1 MSGRLGR
8 LLRLVLLVNLIG
20 IGVALAIWLYGQEI
34 AAVNGV
40 RLRLAALMPRALV
53 LPVLGL
59 LGGAVAGGLIS
70 CWEPAAKGSGIVQV
84 MLFMRGWPIPMGWR
98 VAIVKLLAS
107 GIAIGSGIPV
117 GPEGPSI
124 QIGASIA
131 CETARGTA
139 KGAAWGTARETAQA
153 SDPGHHRNDRQQQHH
168 QHQRLAVAIG
178 SGAGLGAVFH
188 APLGGLAYTL
198 EELLKRADGRSNAL
212 AVAASFAAVAWTRLL
227 AQLPLVQPLLVNLAP
242 ISQYP
247 SGVNEFRLIDGPQL
261 CLLGAL
267 AGLAAVLYQRGI
279 LALRRRFCRWRLAS
293 WQLLP
298 LVGLAVG
305 AGWSLLP
312 QAFDNPDGLCFDAL
326 LGLDDAPRALLVLAV
341 QAAATAVAVAAEAPG
356 GFLAP
361 ALVVG
366 ASLGT
371 LMQQLLVSLFDYA
384 PASLLFAG
392 AAAFLGSLTRTPLT
406 AILLSFELSKNYA
419 LLLPIGFCTL
429 AAIAVADLFE
439 RQSLFD
445 MLREEAE
452 REQAS

>member
-59 LGGAVAGGLIS
+59 LGGAVAGGLIT

-139 KGAAWGTARETAQA
+139 RETARA
-153 SDPGHHRNDRQQQHH
+153 SDPGKHQHQHQH

-227 AQLPLVQPLLVNLAP
+227 AHLPLAQPLLANLAP

-247 SGVNEFRLIDGPQL
+247 SGLNEFRLIDVPQL

-312 QAFDNPDGLCFDAL
+312 EAFDNPDGLCFDAL

-392 AAAFLGSLTRTPLT
+392 AAAFLGALTRTPLT

-439 RQSLFD
+439 RQNLFD
-445 MLREEAE
+445 LLREEAE

>member
-59 LGGAVAGGLIS
+59 LGGAVAGGLIT

-131 CETARGTA
+131 RETARGTA
-139 KGAAWGTARETAQA
+139 RETARA
-153 SDPGHHRNDRQQQHH
+153 SDPDKHQHQHQH

-227 AQLPLVQPLLVNLAP
+227 AHLPLAQPLLVNLAP

-392 AAAFLGSLTRTPLT
+392 AAAFLGALTRTPLT

-445 MLREEAE
+445 LLREEAE

>member
-1 MSGRLGR
+1 MAMTLTAKLHR
-8 LLRLVLLVNLIG
+8 LLQLVLLVNLIG
-20 IGVALAIWLYGQEI
+20 IGVALAIWLYGHEI
-34 AAVNGV
+34 GLVNGV

-59 LGGAVAGGLIS
+59 LGGAVAGGLITFL
-70 CWEPAAKGSGIVQV
+70 EPAAKGSGIVQV
-84 MLFMRGWPIPMGWR
+84 MLFLRGWPIPMGWR

-124 QIGASIA
+124 QIGASV
-131 CETARGTA
+131 
-139 KGAAWGTARETAQA
+139 ARESARLTGAE
-153 SDPGHHRNDRQQQHH
+153 HHH
-168 QHQRLAVAIG
+168 QRVAVAIG

-198 EELLKRADGRSNAL
+198 EELLKHADGRTNAL
-212 AVAASFAAVAWTRLL
+212 AVAATFATIAWTRLL
-227 AQLPLVQPLLVNLAP
+227 ANLPTLHPILHNLAP
-242 ISQYP
+242 IVDYP
-247 SGVNEFRLIDGPQL
+247 SRVNEFRLVDLPL
-261 CLLGAL
+261 LLLLGAL
-267 AGLAAVLYQRGI
+267 AGVLAMLYQRWI
-279 LALRRRFCRWRLAS
+279 QALRRRFIRWRLPS

-298 LVGLAVG
+298 LVGVAVG

-312 QAFDNPDGLCFDAL
+312 SAFDNPDGLYFDAL
-326 LGLDDAPRALLVLAV
+326 LGIDTAPRALLALAV

-371 LMQQLLVSLFDYA
+371 LLQQVSLALVHDA

-392 AAAFLGSLTRTPLT
+392 AAAFLGALTRTPLT
-406 AILLSFELSKNYA
+406 AILLTFELSKNYA
-419 LLLPIGFCTL
+419 LLLPIGFCSLT
-429 AAIAVADLFE
+429 AIAVADLFE
-439 RQSLFD
+439 RETIFEL
-445 MLREEAE
+445 LREEAE
-452 REQAS
+452 RELLEPRRPEP

>member
-1 MSGRLGR
+1 MTLTAKLHR
-8 LLRLVLLVNLIG
+8 LLQLVLLVNLIG
-20 IGVALAIWLYGQEI
+20 IGVALAIWLYGHEI
-34 AAVNGV
+34 GLVNGV

-59 LGGAVAGGLIS
+59 LGGAVAGGLITFL
-70 CWEPAAKGSGIVQV
+70 EPAAKGSGIVQV
-84 MLFMRGWPIPMGWR
+84 MLFLRGWPIPMGWR

-124 QIGASIA
+124 QIGASV
-131 CETARGTA
+131 
-139 KGAAWGTARETAQA
+139 ARESARLTGAE
-153 SDPGHHRNDRQQQHH
+153 HHH
-168 QHQRLAVAIG
+168 QRVAVAIG

-198 EELLKRADGRSNAL
+198 EELLKHADGRTNAL
-212 AVAASFAAVAWTRLL
+212 AVAATFATIAWTRLL
-227 AQLPLVQPLLVNLAP
+227 ANLPTLHPILHNLAP
-242 ISQYP
+242 IVDYP
-247 SGVNEFRLIDGPQL
+247 SRVNEFRLVDLPL
-261 CLLGAL
+261 LLLLGAL
-267 AGLAAVLYQRGI
+267 AGVLAMLYQRWI
-279 LALRRRFCRWRLAS
+279 QALRRRFIRWRLPS

-298 LVGLAVG
+298 LVGVAVG

-312 QAFDNPDGLCFDAL
+312 SAFDNPDGLYFDAL
-326 LGLDDAPRALLVLAV
+326 LGIDTAPRALLALAV

-371 LMQQLLVSLFDYA
+371 LLQQVSLALVHDA

-392 AAAFLGSLTRTPLT
+392 AAAFLGALTRTPLT
-406 AILLSFELSKNYA
+406 AILLTFELSKNYA
-419 LLLPIGFCTL
+419 LLLPIGFCSLT
-429 AAIAVADLFE
+429 AIAVADLFE
-439 RQSLFD
+439 RETIFEL
-445 MLREEAE
+445 LREEAE
-452 REQAS
+452 RELLEPRRPEP

>member
-34 AAVNGV
+34 AAVNWV

-59 LGGAVAGGLIS
+59 LGGAVAGALITW
-70 CWEPAAKGSGIVQV
+70 WEPAAKGSGIVQV

-98 VAIVKLLAS
+98 VAVVKLLAS

-131 CETARGTA
+131 RETARGT
-139 KGAAWGTARETAQA
+139 AWGTARETARA
-153 SDPGHHRNDRQQQHH
+153 SDPDKHQHQHQH

-371 LMQQLLVSLFDYA
+371 LMQQLFASLFDYA

-392 AAAFLGSLTRTPLT
+392 AAAFLGALTRTPLT

-445 MLREEAE
+445 LLREEAE
-452 REQAS
+452 RELAS

>member
-1 MSGRLGR
+1 
-8 LLRLVLLVNLIG
+8 
-20 IGVALAIWLYGQEI
+20 
-34 AAVNGV
+34 
-40 RLRLAALMPRALV
+40 
-53 LPVLGL
+53 
-59 LGGAVAGGLIS
+59 
-70 CWEPAAKGSGIVQV
+70 

-139 KGAAWGTARETAQA
+139 KGAAWGTARETAWA
-153 SDPGHHRNDRQQQHH
+153 SDPGHQRNDRQQQQH

-227 AQLPLVQPLLVNLAP
+227 VQLPLVQPLLVNLAP

-279 LALRRRFCRWRLAS
+279 LALRRRFRSWRLAS

-392 AAAFLGSLTRTPLT
+392 AAAFLGALTRTPLT

-419 LLLPIGFCTL
+419 LLLPIGLCTL

-445 MLREEAE
+445 LLREEAE

>member
-1 MSGRLGR
+1 MSRRLGR

-131 CETARGTA
+131 RETAWGT
-139 KGAAWGTARETAQA
+139 AWGTARETARA
-153 SDPGHHRNDRQQQHH
+153 SDPGHQRNDRQHQH

-212 AVAASFAAVAWTRLL
+212 AVAASFVAVAWTRLL

-392 AAAFLGSLTRTPLT
+392 AAAFLGALTRTPLT

-419 LLLPIGFCTL
+419 LLLPIGCCTL

-445 MLREEAE
+445 LLREEAE

>member
-1 MSGRLGR
+1 MSDRLGR

-139 KGAAWGTARETAQA
+139 WGTARETARA
-153 SDPGHHRNDRQQQHH
+153 SDPDKHQHQHQH

-392 AAAFLGSLTRTPLT
+392 AAAFLGALTRTPLT

-445 MLREEAE
+445 LLREEAE
-452 REQAS
+452 RELAS

>member
-139 KGAAWGTARETAQA
+139 WGTARETARA
-153 SDPGHHRNDRQQQHH
+153 SDPGKHQH

-227 AQLPLVQPLLVNLAP
+227 AHLPLAQPLLANLAP

-392 AAAFLGSLTRTPLT
+392 AAAFLGALTRTPLT

-429 AAIAVADLFE
+429 AAIAVADLFQ
-439 RQSLFD
+439 RQNLFD
-445 MLREEAE
+445 LLREEAE
-452 REQAS
+452 REQVS